1 MSSRCNINKI
11 TQVSFEGFIR
21 EIDITLQ
28 VSFGK
33 FKAMKSRRN
42 TETTFPELLDRV
54 GLRLPRIIDNLDS
67 KLIESKANF
76 AALKGIMDTQTQ
88 LTERVKNLEL
98 ELFISMLRKL

>member
-1 MSSRCNINKI
+1 
-11 TQVSFEGFIR
+11 
-21 EIDITLQ
+21 
-28 VSFGK
+28 
-33 FKAMKSRRN
+33 MKSRRN

-67 KLIESKANF
+67 KLTESKANF

-98 ELFISMLRKL
+98 ELFIAMLRKL